1 MTGAAVSLLNT
12 GLALDH
18 EQTELL
24 MNIDKEPTQ
33 ELSGKKYVF
42 CFVFLLSNNIFKET
56 PSNDKLQVHLT
67 GTENNYT
74 LKTFFS

>member
-33 ELSGKKYVF
+33 ELSGKKYVLF
-42 CFVFLLSNNIFKET
+42 S
-56 PSNDKLQVHLT
+56 
-67 GTENNYT
+67 
-74 LKTFFS
+74 FFAF